1 MNCVKILIM
10 TTLEVIY
17 ENGIFKPVTN
27 VPLTLREHERMRII
41 IETDE
46 DLRAEINQWERASDE
61 DWQKFEQTFEEK
73 S

>member
-1 MNCVKILIM
+1 M